1 LPTAQLTCR
10 ATAGVAR
17 DEVTLQPRVYLNTL
31 PAAFAPGTRV
41 LVTDPLIAT
50 GAQHS
55 AVCCLCSG

>member
-1 LPTAQLTCR
+1 MPH

-31 PAAFAPGTRV
+31 PAAFSPGTRV